1 MLLFLEHILIYLFK
15 TVFDLGQLLLYCAL
29 MEAIKEKD
37 SHRATYRVLRVQDI
51 SVFIPAVKETLDI
64 YYCTQVILKGHLPAF
79 SSPKFSSIFH
89 LDGSKCTDHFVFV
102 TVI

>member
-51 SVFIPAVKETLDI
+51 SVFIPAVKVTLDI
-64 YYCTQVILKGHLPAF
+64 YCCTQVILKGHLPDFRHQNSVQYSTLMGTSAQTTL
-79 SSPKFSSIFH
+79 S
-89 LDGSKCTDHFVFV
+89 LLQ
-102 TVI
+102 